1 MSTPKKEAMPKWE
14 RSPDE
19 LVSDFAAYIG
29 SIADA
34 VTRKMFGYPAAFVN
48 GQMFAGLFAD
58 DMILRL
64 SETDRAAFVEQTGAV
79 LFEPLPGRA
88 MREYVVV
95 PEEVRASPALAHWLE
110 WSARYARSLPPK
122 AAKKRVTKAKAKKSK
137 NARQEVPPRKRSRAK
152 ASSKR
157 KRSR

>member
-48 GQMFAGLFAD
+48 GQMFAGLFGAA
-58 DMILRL
+58 MILRL
-64 SETDRAAFVEQTGAV
+64 SATDRAAFVAQTGATP
-79 LFEPLPGRA
+79 FEPMPGRA

-95 PEEVRASPALAHWLE
+95 PEQVRASPALAHWLE

-122 AAKKRVTKAKAKKSK
+122 DKKSVTKAKTKVSKKSG
-137 NARQEVPPRKRSRAK
+137 RKVAAKTRTPTK
-152 ASSKR
+152 ASRKR
-157 KRSR
+157 KRPR

>member
-1 MSTPKKEAMPKWE
+1 MSTPKKVAMPKWE

-29 SIADA
+29 SISDA
-34 VTRKMFGYPAAFVN
+34 VTKKMFGYPAAFVN
-48 GQMFAGLFAD
+48 GQMFAGLFGA

-64 SETDRAAFVEQTGAV
+64 SESDRAAFVTQTGATP
-79 LFEPLPGRA
+79 FEPMPGRA

-122 AAKKRVTKAKAKKSK
+122 EKKPATRAKAKKS
-137 NARQEVPPRKRSRAK
+137 RKGGAK
-152 ASSKR
+152 ATAKR
-157 KRSR
+157 KSPTKTSPKRKGSR

>member
-64 SETDRAAFVEQTGAV
+64 SETDRAAFVAQTGATP
-79 LFEPLPGRA
+79 FEPMPGRA

-122 AAKKRVTKAKAKKSK
+122 AAKKRVTKAKAKKSQK
-137 NARQEVPPRKRSRAK
+137 GGVKAVAKRESPA
-152 ASSKR
+152 KR